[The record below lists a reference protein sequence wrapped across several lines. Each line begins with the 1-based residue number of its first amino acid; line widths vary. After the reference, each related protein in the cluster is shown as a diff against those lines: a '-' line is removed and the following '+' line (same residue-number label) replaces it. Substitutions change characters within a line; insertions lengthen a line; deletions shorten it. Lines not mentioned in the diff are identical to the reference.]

1 MKPTFKTTALAILV
15 SLGAT
20 ACLSTSS
27 SNNQQPKQV
36 QPTNPNSQS
45 KPNVQNNSKK
55 SEAEQKAAEEK
66 AKAEREAQQKAAE
79 QKRLEEEAKI
89 KAEEAKKAKDLEEK
103 ARLERE
109 AKEKAEEAK
118 RLEEERIK
126 AEQKAKLEEENR
138 QRLEKEC
145 LEREAKEKAEETK
158 RLEEERIKA
167 EQKAKL
173 EEENRQRL
181 ERERLEKERLEK
193 EKQSSVDTRVQS
205 ELNKIPKVGDKK
217 WNSYVSI
224 HHLETKS
231 NSEYTESYV
240 GRRGISVHLPKPYE
254 GKLLGDRTPFELTD
268 KNVSINLTNV
278 TENDIKKGGQ
288 YLGPHSGTFTDPSV
302 DGVRA
307 LAVESINDEAT
318 AVKIDEDN
326 KNIDYLFINTP
337 YSTYGALFTD
347 EYNAGLFAIAPSTS
361 NYGPLYEYVNDTTEL
376 KYTSDLLGDVT
387 YSGDVIAYITRGKP
401 HTTIEYIEKPKV
413 DGKVTLNAHFGK
425 RIEHNTVKGV
435 IHSDTVGDIQ
445 LNEMGMRM
453 SRDGGAF
460 FQPDTGVKGFSIGTK
475 YTGEEGE
482 AVRLDENN
490 IPALKGKYRAAF
502 AGKDAADII
511 GQVLLEPNYDFKD
524 ENGRYLENR
533 NKKGILTEYHA
544 VFGATKQPK

>member
-138 QRLEKEC
+138 QRLEKER

-435 IHSDTVGDIQ
+435 IHNDTVGDIQ

>member
-79 QKRLEEEAKI
+79 QKRLEEESKI
-89 KAEEAKKAKDLEEK
+89 KAEEAKNATNLEEK

-118 RLEEERIK
+118 RLEKERIK

-138 QRLEKEC
+138 QRLEKER

-425 RIEHNTVKGV
+425 RMEHNTVKGV

-502 AGKDAADII
+502 AGKDATDII

>member
-138 QRLEKEC
+138 QRLEKER

-482 AVRLDENN
+482 AVRLYENN

>member
-1 MKPTFKTTALAILV
+1 LSINLA
-15 SLGAT
+15 
-20 ACLSTSS
+20 
-27 SNNQQPKQV
+27 
-36 QPTNPNSQS
+36 NPNSQS

-138 QRLEKEC
+138 QRLEKER

-533 NKKGILTEYHA
+533 NKKGILGMMSKPITPYA
-544 VFGATKQPK
+544 SVR

>member
-15 SLGAT
+15 SLGAA

-138 QRLEKEC
+138 QRLEKER

>member
-1 MKPTFKTTALAILV
+1 MKPNFKTTALAILV

-138 QRLEKEC
+138 QRLEKER

>member
-20 ACLSTSS
+20 ACLSTSP

-45 KPNVQNNSKK
+45 KPNAQEHRKK
-55 SEAEQKAAEEK
+55 SEAEQKAEEEK

-89 KAEEAKKAKDLEEK
+89 KAEEAKNATNLEEK
-103 ARLERE
+103 ARLEREAKEKAEEAKRLEKERIKAEQKAKLEEENRQRLEKERLERE

-138 QRLEKEC
+138 QRLE
-145 LEREAKEKAEETK
+145 
-158 RLEEERIKA
+158 
-167 EQKAKL
+167 
-173 EEENRQRL
+173 
-181 ERERLEKERLEK
+181 RERLERERLEK

-217 WNSYVSI
+217 WNSSVSI

-254 GKLLGDRTPFELTD
+254 GKLLGDRTPFELT
-268 KNVSINLTNV
+268 NSNASINLTNV

-307 LAVESINDEAT
+307 LAVESINDKAT

-387 YSGDVIAYITRGKP
+387 YSGDVIAYITRGRP

-425 RIEHNTVKGV
+425 RMEHNTIKGV

-453 SRDGGAF
+453 SRDGGALL
-460 FQPDTGVKGFSIGTK
+460 QPDTGVKGFSIGTK
-475 YTGEEGE
+475 YTEEGE

-524 ENGRYLENR
+524 ENGRYLESR

>member
-79 QKRLEEEAKI
+79 QKRLEEESKI
-89 KAEEAKKAKDLEEK
+89 KAEEAKNATNLEEK

-118 RLEEERIK
+118 RLEKERIK

-138 QRLEKEC
+138 QRLEKER
-145 LEREAKEKAEETK
+145 LEREAKEKAEEAK

-425 RIEHNTVKGV
+425 RMEHNTVKGV

>member
-138 QRLEKEC
+138 QRLEKER

>member
-138 QRLEKEC
+138 QRLEKER
-145 LEREAKEKAEETK
+145 LEREAKEKAEEAK

>member
-79 QKRLEEEAKI
+79 QKRLEEEEAKI

-109 AKEKAEEAK
+109 AKEKAEEA
-118 RLEEERIK
+118 
-126 AEQKAKLEEENR
+126 
-138 QRLEKEC
+138 
-145 LEREAKEKAEETK
+145 K

>member
-79 QKRLEEEAKI
+79 QKRLEEESKI
-89 KAEEAKKAKDLEEK
+89 KAEEAKNATNLEEK

-118 RLEEERIK
+118 RLEKERIK

-138 QRLEKEC
+138 QRLEKER
-145 LEREAKEKAEETK
+145 LEREAKEKAEEAK